1 MRGVIRRG
9 IVTATALAAVT
20 GAVAPTAAV
29 AAPAGKAAQAGGIG
43 TTDQQ
48 RVAAAAV
55 VRLDPTPDV
64 LLLSDYDFVHAL
76 WQKARDAG
84 ERLGAV
90 RTAAEAAMASKADAD
105 HAQFITAGIHKAYE
119 LDKQREKDQADAERA
134 ARLAKSQALLTVGI
148 PSTPELLA
156 LSDDN
161 FVRAIARHS
170 AAGPEVKA
178 AAIRA
183 LLGDAAAQREFIV
196 NGIREAHKIDVANE
210 IKELEEQNRREAER
224 RKELAARKSS
234 AALFRISPSE
244 AMLQLGDDNFIREL
258 LRTAPADLAG
268 TELLAAAQRAALS
281 SNPADWKQ
289 FIHTGAGEA
298 YKRDDEARRK
308 KVAENNRRLALQIVA
323 AAKKGGVNPWLVA
336 NGEEALGRGDE
347 IIADFLKEET
357 QHRLKRQSLW
367 ASKGMYLRQS
377 DADQG
382 EAFVAPVSYASK
394 QPVKED
400 ATWFVVPSLAGEA
413 GCYSFES
420 ARRPGHY
427 LMADRQ
433 SFRVRS
439 AADDRSAEFRE
450 SASWCVRPDWD
461 GTGPVSL
468 SWAADRN
475 KYLGHRNGEVYAT
488 SSGRWQV
495 DMPHAFQ

>member
-9 IVTATALAAVT
+9 IVTATALAAVS
-20 GAVAPTAAV
+20 GAVAPTAAI
-29 AAPAGKAAQAGGIG
+29 AAPAGKAARAGGIG

-64 LLLSDYDFVHAL
+64 LLFSDYDFVHAL

-90 RTAAEAAMASKADAD
+90 RTAAEAAMASKVDAD
-105 HAQFITAGIHKAYE
+105 HAQFITTGIHKAYD
-119 LDKQREKDQADAERA
+119 LDKQRERDQAEAERA

-210 IKELEEQNRREAER
+210 IKELEEQNRLEAER
-224 RKELAARKSS
+224 RKALAARKSA

-244 AMLQLGDDNFIREL
+244 AMLQLSDDNFIREL

-268 TELLAAAQRAALS
+268 TELLAAAQRAVLS

-289 FIHTGAGEA
+289 FIHTGASEA
-298 YKRDDEARRK
+298 YKRDDEARLK
-308 KVAENNRRLALQIVA
+308 KVAENNRRLALQIVT
-323 AAKKGGVNPWLVA
+323 AAKKGGVNPWLVT
-336 NGEEALGRGDE
+336 NGEQALSGSDE
-347 IIADFLKEET
+347 SIANFLKEET
-357 QHRLKRQSLW
+357 QRYLKRQSLW
-367 ASKGMYLRQS
+367 AGNQGMYLRQS

-382 EAFVAPVSYASK
+382 EAFVALVRGDSK
-394 QPVKED
+394 ESAKED

-420 ARRPGHY
+420 LRKPGHY

-433 SFRVRS
+433 SFRVRT

-450 SASWCVRPDWD
+450 SASWCARILGDS
-461 GTGPVSL
+461 GPVVF
-468 SWAADRN
+468 SWAVDRERR
-475 KYLGHRNGEVYAT
+475 LGHEDGEVYAT
-488 SSGRWQV
+488 TGGSGSWRIH
-495 DMPHAFQ
+495 MPHA